1 LNSFDGDP
9 LIKIG
14 NYEVW
19 GRETFIKKKTL
30 LHLLLNPIYP
40 IISSK

>member
-19 GRETFIKKKTL
+19 GRETFIKKKL
-30 LHLLLNPIYP
+30 FSIYYWTP
-40 IISSK
+40 YTP